1 MLWKVVA
8 NVINDEKF
16 KKAEWILKNT
26 NASIK
31 FINIKNCHFDFIKLF
46 HKYKR
51 IQKDDIVMTLNGF
64 HCENLKW
71 VLETF
76 HIYPEDRNEDFL
88 LQKIEYDYLED
99 SKLLIEHDFKVPS
112 NSTRIILNRFGIES
126 DFVQYLISKKIIQQE
141 EYDDYKLEQDMKAQ
155 DEYRRQ
161 EKIKKK
167 SRYCFG
173 FGIIF

>member
-1 MLWKVVA
+1 
-8 NVINDEKF
+8 
-16 KKAEWILKNT
+16 
-26 NASIK
+26 
-31 FINIKNCHFDFIKLF
+31 
-46 HKYKR
+46 
-51 IQKDDIVMTLNGF
+51 MTLNGF